1 MELAGAASSANDT
14 ARPAQYVSFLL
25 ARPGSGC
32 VFSSFQ
38 IAHSPFHKG
47 WGRFR
52 KGKPNGL
59 LRSLLAIPQRDLSP
73 KLRGFS

>member
-32 VFSSFQ
+32 VSSSFQ

-47 WGRFR
+47 WATVQE
-52 KGKPNGL
+52 GKTEWTAEIATGNTTTGL
-59 LRSLLAIPQRDLSP
+59 IA
-73 KLRGFS
+73 